1 MNDTI
6 IHIVN
11 SVIDLG
17 VRSAFIINFQVVS
30 TLPNTH
36 EIGKWKAQVQCL
48 QVSFPLSLS
57 FLFCRI
63 IVVMLPALSAFQVSC
78 EDDTCVRAMNHC
90 KKCEPLL
97 SIVIYVVF
105 LGSLFRVTQDVNQW
119 FNRDW
124 SMLNPNH

>member
-6 IHIVN
+6 IRVVN

-17 VRSAFIINFQVVS
+17 LRSAFIINFQVVS
-30 TLPNTH
+30 ALPNEH
-36 EIGKWKAQVQCL
+36 EIGKWKAQVQFL
-48 QVSFPLSLS
+48 PVSFPLSLS
-57 FLFCRI
+57 FLFSRI

-105 LGSLFRVTQDVNQW
+105 LGSLFRVAQDVN
-119 FNRDW
+119 
-124 SMLNPNH
+124 